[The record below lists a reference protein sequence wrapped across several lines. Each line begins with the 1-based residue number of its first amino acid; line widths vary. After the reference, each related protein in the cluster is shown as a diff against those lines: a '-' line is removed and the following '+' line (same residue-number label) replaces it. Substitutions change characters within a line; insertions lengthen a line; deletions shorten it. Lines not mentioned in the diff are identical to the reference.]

1 MRVTATLGNT
11 GPSDYP
17 TLRDAFNAINAGTH
31 QGAITASVISSTLE
45 GTTPATLN
53 GSGAGAASYTSV
65 LILPV
70 NDGVSINGNPISG
83 FGVVQL
89 NGASNVTI
97 DGDNPNTA
105 GTHRDLTI
113 INSAVNTTTFGQV
126 VRIALAT
133 TGNNHADN
141 DTIKNLN
148 LVGSA
153 TGRNISTAISTTGSE
168 NTTYGVLAGGGAS
181 TTPGPRLLRSL
192 PSPRL
197 SAAERRQII

>member
-1 MRVTATLGNT
+1 MLSTQALTRALSLRASFRA
-11 GPSDYP
+11 PSRNHARHPQWQRCRRCY
-17 TLRDAFNAINAGTH
+17 I
-31 QGAITASVISSTLE
+31 
-45 GTTPATLN
+45 
-53 GSGAGAASYTSV
+53 TSV
-65 LILPV
+65 WFFRPV
-70 NDGVSINGNPISG
+70 NDGVSINGDPISG

-97 DGDNPNTA
+97 DGDNPNTT

-113 INSAVNTTTFGQV
+113 INSAINTTTFGQV

-133 TGNNHADN
+133 TGNDHADN

-153 TGRNISTAISTTGSE
+153 TGRNISTATSTTGSE
-168 NTTYGVLAGGGAS
+168 NTTYGVLAGGGV
-181 TTPGPRLLRSL
+181 PQRPEPRLRRSL

-197 SAAERRQII
+197 SAPERRQII